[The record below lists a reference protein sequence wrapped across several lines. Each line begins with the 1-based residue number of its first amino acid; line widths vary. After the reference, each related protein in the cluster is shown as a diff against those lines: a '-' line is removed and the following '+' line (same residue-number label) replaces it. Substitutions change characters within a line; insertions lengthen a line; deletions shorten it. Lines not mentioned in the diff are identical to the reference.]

1 MSVVVDEQGSPA
13 GHLLPPEP
21 RQPGTQRDEA
31 GSQTRPE
38 VGPPQSLSC
47 VQPHLPPG
55 RHSRPARSAPQF
67 WVSVVVHS
75 RQVCVTPS
83 QSIGAGQSVSPR
95 QPTQRAAPVS
105 HLGNGVLQSLSEAQ
119 PVGAMHWSAL
129 PALVEQLW
137 PAGQPLRGAGPQ
149 PG

>member
-1 MSVVVDEQGSPA
+1 
-13 GHLLPPEP
+13 
-21 RQPGTQRDEA
+21 
-31 GSQTRPE
+31 
-38 VGPPQSLSC
+38 
-47 VQPHLPPG
+47 
-55 RHSRPARSAPQF
+55 
-67 WVSVVVHS
+67 
-75 RQVCVTPS
+75 VTPS

-129 PALVEQLW
+129 PALVVQLW